1 MELMNRRKSPSGVNK
16 VARGMSFGAEKNEWN
31 MRKKAF
37 VGPKRQSKVWSEEVN
52 SIEVCEIS
60 SDDGVFWFDT
70 EPVSVSSS
78 DGSTHRHTE
87 SLSLFRSL
95 SLTTRW
101 RPSSRTI
108 FLRG

>member
-1 MELMNRRKSPSGVNK
+1 
-16 VARGMSFGAEKNEWN
+16 

-37 VGPKRQSKVWSEEVN
+37 VGPKRQSEGWSEEVN

-60 SDDGVFWFDT
+60 SDDCVFC
-70 EPVSVSSS
+70 VSVPRS

-87 SLSLFRSL
+87 SLSLSL
-95 SLTTRW
+95 SVPQPFTHNSLATEFKND
-101 RPSSRTI
+101 

>member
-1 MELMNRRKSPSGVNK
+1 
-16 VARGMSFGAEKNEWN
+16 

-60 SDDGVFWFDT
+60 SDDGVFCFDT

-87 SLSLFRSL
+87 SLSLSL
-95 SLTTRW
+95 CSAAFHSQLVGDRVQE
-101 RPSSRTI
+101 RFFCVVKSSRSRT
-108 FLRG
+108 LTQRLYGRVGDASVSC

>member
-1 MELMNRRKSPSGVNK
+1 MRR
-16 VARGMSFGAEKNEWN
+16 
-31 MRKKAF
+31 KAF

-60 SDDGVFWFDT
+60 SDDGVFCFDT

-87 SLSLFRSL
+87 SLSLSLFRSL